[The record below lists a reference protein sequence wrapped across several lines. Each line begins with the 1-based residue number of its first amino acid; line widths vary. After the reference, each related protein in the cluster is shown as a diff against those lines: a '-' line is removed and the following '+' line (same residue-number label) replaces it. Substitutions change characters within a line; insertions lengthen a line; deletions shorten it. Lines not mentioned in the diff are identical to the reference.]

1 MRLCPS
7 CQGTGEVPTSNMM
20 TCPACQ
26 GSGTMPRI
34 GAPLEFVNGEWKIT
48 EKEACSVCHGRR
60 MVSMWAPCPM
70 CKGRMFID

>member
-26 GSGTMPRI
+26 GSGTMPNI
-34 GAPLEFVNGEWKIT
+34 NSEMILVNGEWKF
-48 EKEACSVCHGRR
+48 KETQACSVCRGRR
-60 MVSMWAPCPM
+60 LVNAYAPCPT
-70 CKGRMFID
+70 CKGRLFVD